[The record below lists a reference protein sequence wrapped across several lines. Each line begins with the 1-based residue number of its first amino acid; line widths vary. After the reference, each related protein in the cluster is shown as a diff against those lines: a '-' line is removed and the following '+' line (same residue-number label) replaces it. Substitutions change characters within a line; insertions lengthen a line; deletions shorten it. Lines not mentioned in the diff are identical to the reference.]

1 MFKIVFGLVRDDV
14 RGQGLLSCQIPRDG
28 DGKRRQMPRPP
39 STLQHFSLIA
49 QSSNDILSFLG
60 CGFLFQLTS
69 SFSVW
74 FTFVTAPRTSLCD
87 DTSLCY
93 GFSTVIT
100 SLNSFTNMLGCSL
113 TNKGKNIDSHR

>member
-14 RGQGLLSCQIPRDG
+14 RAQGLLSCQIPRDG

-49 QSSNDILSFLG
+49 QSSNDILSILV

-69 SFSVW
+69 AFSVW
-74 FTFVTAPRTSLCD
+74 SAFVTAPRTSPCD

-93 GFSTVIT
+93 GFSTVIK
-100 SLNSFTNMLGCSL
+100 SLNSFTNMIGCSL
-113 TNKGKNIDSHR
+113 NNVNRNFIQ